1 MYATYFDPMKLKCF
15 TKLLEANEFLLTD
28 NGEQGYLWVMAA
40 KIKKASLSNSK
51 KLFNYVCGYYHFQ
64 S

>member
-28 NGEQGYLWVMAA
+28 NGEQGYLWVMAT
-40 KIKKASLSNSK
+40 KIKNRP
-51 KLFNYVCGYYHFQ
+51 G
-64 S
+64 